1 MDETLIAAAP
11 VADNPVVAEAEV
23 LDAGG
28 RPIGGVLVFAQTGYL
43 SYLETYTWL
52 DQQITRFPS
61 PDRLR

>member
-1 MDETLIAAAP
+1 MIDPAAP
-11 VADNPVVAEAEV
+11 VADSPVVAEAEI
-23 LDAGG
+23 LDAEG
-28 RPIGGVLVFAQTGYL
+28 RPIGGVLVFAQAGYL